1 MQVRLD
7 NAVRRF
13 WRTALRWHANFPVR
27 KALHLLLRIVL
38 RIAAHRSHKRCTPGF
53 DLPPITSLRMAKRL
67 FPLTLGVLLV
77 AYSAAALIFDTKT
90 ATNGAADS
98 AACRFLPCGDRLPA
112 QARQIAWQPLS
123 EEGSSALPVF
133 QEALR
138 RDPASP
144 YRWSDL
150 AEANWQAGLEQD
162 ARYCFRQAVRQGPHI
177 PSILLRAAN
186 FYFIA
191 GQRQAALELGA
202 RCLAA
207 FRDYDEV
214 IFHQYLRMGGSL
226 TDILRYGIPPE
237 RPAARSFFRFLLRPG
252 SDLGRHPD
260 PGDILQQTWEWLQT
274 RSLAEPDLL
283 GEYVSSLLGR
293 GRYRHAISVQTASME
308 IEHGPDGSGNNLFN
322 GGFDREFSSS
332 PLGWRI
338 YPAGHA
344 SAVREKRADADA
356 AWSLRLDFD
365 GQANLDYSH
374 VRQQV
379 VVRPGRHRFRARVR
393 PNHLT
398 TDQGIGFRIFDPNHW
413 RRLDIF
419 TAHVSGTSGWKR
431 VEKRF
436 TIPPGTELVEV
447 WIVRRASSKF
457 DNKIGGTVWID
468 DVSLV
473 PAVQV
478 R

>member
-1 MQVRLD
+1 MG
-7 NAVRRF
+7 
-13 WRTALRWHANFPVR
+13 
-27 KALHLLLRIVL
+27 
-38 RIAAHRSHKRCTPGF
+38 TPGL
-53 DLPPITSLRMAKRL
+53 DLPPAASLCMAKRL
-67 FPLTLGVLLV
+67 FPLTLGALLV

-90 ATNGAADS
+90 ASNGAADS
-98 AACRFLPCGDRLPA
+98 AACRFLPCGGRLPA

-123 EEGSSALPVF
+123 EGIPSALPAF

-150 AEANWQAGLEQD
+150 GEANWQAGLEQA
-162 ARYCFRQAVRQGPHI
+162 ARYCFRQAVQQGPYI

-191 GQRQAALELGA
+191 GERQTALELGA

-252 SDLGRHPD
+252 SGLGRHPD
-260 PGDILQQTWEWLQT
+260 PDALLKQAWEWLQAH
-274 RSLAEPDLL
+274 SLAEPDLL
-283 GEYVSSLLGR
+283 GEYVSWLLGR
-293 GRYRHAISVQTASME
+293 GRFRRAASVQTAFME
-308 IEHGPDGSGNNLFN
+308 IEHGSEGTGNNLFN
-322 GGFDREFSSS
+322 GGFDREFSGS

-344 SAVREKRADADA
+344 GAARERHAETDA

-365 GQANLDYSH
+365 GHANLDYSH

-398 TDQGIGFRIFDPNHW
+398 TDQGIGFRIFDPNNW
-413 RRLDIF
+413 RRFDIL
-419 TAHVSGTSGWKR
+419 TAHISGTSGWKR

-447 WIVRRASSKF
+447 RIVRRASLKF

-473 PAVQV
+473 PAVQL